1 MCSFILLYL
10 FNNFWQLNIQKGII
24 LLEWSRSYGT
34 SSSTE
39 NEEKYYFFLNLETT
53 KISWISRFKLS
64 FNYQRFK
71 FDLFL
76 LNHRILD
83 MEELLK
89 IIWLNSFL
97 LSENT
102 ETWRIKVICKI
113 PQIEWQSMYQNYIN

>member
-1 MCSFILLYL
+1 MCSLILLYL